1 MNMIW
6 NIIYDT
12 LLDGI
17 KLLPFLFVTY
27 LAMEYIEHKAGSKAE
42 RMIRKSGRFGPMIGG
57 VLGIVPQCG
66 FSTAAANFYA
76 GRIITLG
83 TLFAVFLST
92 SDEMLPIL
100 ISEQVSLSVIGKILG
115 IKVLISMVAGFLIDF
130 FIKYRRI
137 DGEEALRIEHMCDHE
152 HCHCGEGKIW
162 KSALRHTVQIFVFI
176 LFISFGLNM
185 AIGFVGEETL
195 SEFLTAVPVLG
206 PVLTGVVGLI
216 PNCAS
221 SVAITQLYL
230 EGVLNAGSMMSGLLV
245 GSGVGLLVLFR
256 MNESKKENLKITVI
270 LYVIGIVS
278 GIIMEA
284 ADLSF

>member
-1 MNMIW
+1 
-6 NIIYDT
+6 
-12 LLDGI
+12 
-17 KLLPFLFVTY
+17 
-27 LAMEYIEHKAGSKAE
+27 
-42 RMIRKSGRFGPMIGG
+42 
-57 VLGIVPQCG
+57 
-66 FSTAAANFYA
+66 
-76 GRIITLG
+76 
-83 TLFAVFLST
+83 
-92 SDEMLPIL
+92 
-100 ISEQVSLSVIGKILG
+100 
-115 IKVLISMVAGFLIDF
+115 
-130 FIKYRRI
+130 
-137 DGEEALRIEHMCDHE
+137 
-152 HCHCGEGKIW
+152 
-162 KSALRHTVQIFVFI
+162 
-176 LFISFGLNM
+176 M

-221 SVAITQLYL
+221 SVAITQRYL